1 MSPSLKAPLQI
12 HFCVLL
18 WGFTPILGKAIAMP
32 ALALVTWRMLLVA
45 AILLLLPR
53 VWRGLAAMPARL
65 LRAYAAIGVIVS
77 LHWFT
82 FYAAIKLANASVA
95 ATCLAFAPV
104 FLALI
109 EPFIAQR
116 RPDLRELV
124 VALVAMPGVAL
135 VGGGL
140 PQGMYTGFAVGVLSA
155 LLVAVFG
162 SFNKR
167 YVEQADSVVVTTI
180 ELGVGGLFLALLAPL
195 FGGWGQLV
203 DVPASRDVLLLLVLV
218 VFCTLAPFTIY
229 LLALRKLSA
238 FAAQLSV
245 NLEPLYAIILAALL
259 FGEQREL
266 GVSFYFG
273 AAILLASVLIHP
285 WLAQR
290 ARGGY

>member
-1 MSPSLKAPLQI
+1 MSPSLKAQLQI

-32 ALALVTWRMLLVA
+32 AIALVTWRMLLVA

-53 VWRGLAAMPARL
+53 VWRGLRALPPRF
-65 LRAYAAIGVIVS
+65 LRIYAGIGMIVS

-135 VGGGL
+135 VVGGL
-140 PQGMYTGFAVGVLSA
+140 PRGMVAGFAVGVLSA

-167 YVEQADSVVVTTI
+167 YVDQADSIVVTTI
-180 ELGVGGLFLALLAPL
+180 ELGTGGLFLALIAPL
-195 FGGWGQLV
+195 FGGWSQLFE
-203 DVPASRDVLLLLVLV
+203 VPAPRDVALLFVLVL
-218 VFCTLAPFTIY
+218 FCTLAPYTIY
-229 LLALRKLSA
+229 LLALRRLSA
-238 FAAQLSV
+238 FAAQLAV

-273 AAILLASVLIHP
+273 AAILLGSVLVHP

-290 ARGGY
+290 ARQG

>member
-1 MSPSLKAPLQI
+1 MSPSLKAQLQI

-18 WGFTPILGKAIAMP
+18 WGFTPILGKAIALP
-32 ALALVTWRMLLVA
+32 AIVLVTWRMLLVA
-45 AILLLLPR
+45 AILLLVPR
-53 VWRGLAAMPARL
+53 VWRGLAAMPKRL
-65 LRAYAAIGVIVS
+65 LRTYAGIGVIVA

-109 EPFIAQR
+109 EPFVAQR

-124 VALVAMPGVAL
+124 VALIAMPGVAL
-135 VGGGL
+135 VVGGL
-140 PQGMYTGFAVGVLSA
+140 PQGMVAGFAVGVLSA
-155 LLVAVFG
+155 LLVAIFG

-167 YVEQADSVVVTTI
+167 YVDQADSVVVTTI
-180 ELGVGGLFLALLAPL
+180 ELGVGGLFLALIAPL
-195 FGGWGQLV
+195 FGGWAQLF
-203 DVPASRDVLLLLVLV
+203 DAPAPRDVVLLLVLV
-218 VFCTLAPFTIY
+218 VFCTLTPFTVY

-238 FAAQLSV
+238 FAAQLAV

-290 ARGGY
+290 ARH